1 MVRPQHLLYIFMGV
15 YPCGGSM
22 AVKHQGSWPMLFS
35 YWAYHWWSLK
45 SRGLYMAST
54 LDFSYT
60 SRHLSLNP
68 YPSPIIP
75 KQLVDTSKRHRWS
88 WRDGSMVRV
97 LYVLPGVPCSIPRT
111 LMTAHNHL
119 QLQFQGVRCPLPSI
133 STEHACGTQTYR
145 QARHPDT

>member
-15 YPCGGSM
+15 YPRGRSM
-22 AVKHQGSWPMLFS
+22 AVKPQGSWPMLFS

-45 SRGLYMAST
+45 SRGLHTAST

-75 KQLVDTSKRHRWS
+75 KQLVDTSKRHRCELERWL
-88 WRDGSMVRV
+88 DGQSTV
-97 LYVLPGVPCSIPRT
+97 CSSRGPSFNSQDPHDCSQPFVAPVSGCQ
-111 LMTAHNHL
+111 M
-119 QLQFQGVRCPLPSI
+119 PLL
-133 STEHACGTQTYR
+133 STSTRHSCGTQTYR
-145 QARHPDT
+145 QAHHPDT